1 MGDNLEYVDLGTGKT
16 VKAITAAS
24 GGSHACAILQDDTV
38 KCW

>member
-16 VKAITAAS
+16 VKAISPGAWHT
-24 GGSHACAILQDDTV
+24 CAILQDDTV